1 MNILNFNL
9 NNPTPFI
16 KKYIFKHNHTINKFA
31 DLLFSDPKTT
41 NFPQYNSLPPLTQ
54 KLIFELSLYKLQ
66 NGRDFYL

>member
-31 DLLFSDPKTT
+31 DLLFSDPNTT
-41 NFPQYNSLPPLTQ
+41 KSLQWNSLPELTQ
-54 KLIFELSLYKLQ
+54 KLAFALSLYKLE
-66 NGRDFYL
+66 NGRDYYL

>member
-31 DLLFSDPKTT
+31 DLLFSDPNTT
-41 NFPQYNSLPPLTQ
+41 KSPQWNSLPKLTQ
-54 KLIFELSLYKLQ
+54 KLAFELSLYKIE
-66 NGRDFYL
+66 NGSDYYL

>member
-31 DLLFSDPKTT
+31 DLLFSDPNTT
-41 NFPQYNSLPPLTQ
+41 KSPQWNSLPELTQ
-54 KLIFELSLYKLQ
+54 KLAFALSLYKME